1 MTIHLLRFDPDLARF
16 AAWCAAENLVP
27 RHNEDDG
34 YAWHA
39 LLVATFGKAM
49 APKPFRV
56 LARRG
61 RPVQLLAY
69 ASADAAALRA
79 HAADFADPKT
89 IGALGVDS
97 LASKPMPAFASGRR
111 LGVSARLRPIV
122 RTDRDGDRTKS
133 REIDVYM
140 AAKLKAETGLPI
152 DRAQVYIEWARAR
165 LIAAGV
171 EVESLRLDGSEGAG
185 VVRRTSPRAD
195 GTRPLVR
202 ISGNAITTIGT
213 IRVFDADLFAATVAN
228 GLGRH
233 RAFGYGML
241 LLSPPE
247 G

>member
-16 AAWCAAENLVP
+16 AAWCAGENLAP

-39 LLVATFGKAM
+39 LLVATFGKTM

-56 LARRG
+56 LTRRG

-69 ASADAAALRA
+69 ATADAAALRA
-79 HAADFADPKT
+79 HAADFADPKM
-89 IGALGVDS
+89 IEALGLAT
-97 LASKPMPAFASGRR
+97 LASKRMPAFAIGRR
-111 LGVSARLRPIV
+111 LGISARLRPII

-133 REIDVYM
+133 REIDAYV
-140 AAKLKAETGLPI
+140 AAKLKGNTGQPI
-152 DRAQVYIEWARAR
+152 DRAQVYIDWARAR
-165 LIAAGV
+165 LAAAGV
-171 EVESLRLDGSEGAG
+171 EVESLRLDGSERAG
-185 VVRRTSPRAD
+185 VVRRASPCAD
-195 GTRPLVR
+195 GARPLVR
-202 ISGNAITTIGT
+202 ISGNAITVVGT
-213 IRVFDADLFAATVAN
+213 IRVLETDLFALAVAN
-228 GLGRH
+228 GVGRH